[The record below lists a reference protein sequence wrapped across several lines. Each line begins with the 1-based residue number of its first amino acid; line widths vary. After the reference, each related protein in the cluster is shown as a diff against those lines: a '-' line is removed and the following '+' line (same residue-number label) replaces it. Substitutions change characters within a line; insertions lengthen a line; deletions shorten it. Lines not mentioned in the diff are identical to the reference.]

1 MNNFA
6 LAFILTS
13 FAGLAT
19 GIGAFMAMFAKKI
32 NTRFLSLSMGLSA
45 GVMIFIS
52 LAELLPEAQKTLFI
66 KWDKFSGIIAYSS
79 FFTGV
84 ILTAII
90 DMIVPKMKNPHEVHR
105 SKHDLDELKKNRH
118 HPQQL
123 LRLGIFTAIALA
135 LHNFPEGL
143 AAFLSAMSSPTIA
156 LPIIIAIAI
165 HNIPEG
171 IAVYVPIYYATG
183 SKKKA
188 FIYSFLSGLAEPLG
202 GVVGYFLLK
211 QFLGETM
218 FGITYSMVAGIMV
231 YISFDELLPT
241 AKEYGN
247 HHLSVLGLFMGM
259 LIIAISLAIL

>member
-1 MNNFA
+1 MNNFILA
-6 LAFILTS
+6 LILTS
-13 FAGLAT
+13 VAGLAT
-19 GIGAFMAMFAKKI
+19 GIGAFMVMLAKKV
-32 NTRFLSLSMGLSA
+32 NPRFLSLSMGLSA

-52 LAELLPEAQKTLFI
+52 LAELLPEAQNLLLS
-66 KWDKFSGIIAYSS
+66 KWGKFSDAITYSL
-79 FFTGV
+79 FFAGV
-84 ILTAII
+84 ILTAVI
-90 DMIVPKMKNPHEVHR
+90 DMVVPKMKNPHEVHR
-105 SKHDLDELKKNRH
+105 SKHDLDELKKNRN

-135 LHNFPEGL
+135 IHNFPEGL
-143 AAFLSAMSSPTIA
+143 AAFLSAMSSPSIA

-202 GVVGYFLLK
+202 GVIGYFLLS
-211 QFLGETM
+211 QFFGETI
-218 FGITYSMVAGIMV
+218 FGITYSIVAGIMV

-241 AKEYGN
+241 AREYGN
-247 HHLSVLGLFMGM
+247 HHLSVLGLFLGM
-259 LIIAISLAIL
+259 LIMAISLAIL